1 MEQAPNPRYTKKDSG
16 TYEVEEVEVG
26 SSFTLTKLDETP
38 GPKITTK
45 RQNPN
50 ESEIPLINLSVK
62 QTEKARKHGD
72 HTPESSQ
79 LSMDT
84 DKED

>member
-1 MEQAPNPRYTKKDSG
+1 MGQPNKQSCIDTHKEPSFLIQKMEQAPNPRYTKKDSG

-45 RQNPN
+45 R
-50 ESEIPLINLSVK
+50 
-62 QTEKARKHGD
+62 
-72 HTPESSQ
+72 
-79 LSMDT
+79 
-84 DKED
+84 